1 MLRDPHPQGV
11 CDGPSVSSELIT
23 AAQAS
28 PDLPSAML
36 RSQPP
41 QQWPDID
48 ADQDLAGYKLD
59 EYAPRVGDR
68 CDGRPLALGYVRA
81 STTKQVDEGASLQT
95 QERLI
100 RQAAEARGWDIEIV
114 VEQARSA
121 GSLRGRPALLEAL
134 ERLDRGQAHALLAL
148 RLDRISRSVRDLA
161 DMLDRARRKGW
172 SLVTVEAD
180 VDTSTPSGEFLWNVL
195 GSAAQFER
203 RLIGARTK
211 EGLAQRRLEGVR
223 LGRPPVLPEVT
234 VRLISN
240 LRAQGWSYAR
250 VAQHL
255 NATGVPTAHGGRCW
269 YRATVRR
276 VALGQTAQ
284 SLAS

>member
-1 MLRDPHPQGV
+1 MGDPHT
-11 CDGPSVSSELIT
+11 E
-23 AAQAS
+23 
-28 PDLPSAML
+28 
-36 RSQPP
+36 
-41 QQWPDID
+41 
-48 ADQDLAGYKLD
+48 
-59 EYAPRVGDR
+59 
-68 CDGRPLALGYVRA
+68 RPLALGYVRA
-81 STTKQVDEGASLQT
+81 STTRQVDEGASLQT

-223 LGRPPVLPEVT
+223 LGRPPVLPLET
-234 VRLISN
+234 VRLVAD
-240 LRAQGWSYAR
+240 LRSQGWSYAR
-250 VAQHL
+250 VAEHL
-255 NATGVPTAHGGRCW
+255 NAAGVPTAHGGRCW
-269 YRATVRR
+269 YPATVRG

>member
-1 MLRDPHPQGV
+1 MG
-11 CDGPSVSSELIT
+11 GTKNS
-23 AAQAS
+23 
-28 PDLPSAML
+28 
-36 RSQPP
+36 
-41 QQWPDID
+41 
-48 ADQDLAGYKLD
+48 
-59 EYAPRVGDR
+59 
-68 CDGRPLALGYVRA
+68 RPLALGYVRA

-114 VEQARSA
+114 TEQARSA
-121 GSLRGRPALLEAL
+121 GSLRGRPGLVEAL

-161 DMLDRARRKGW
+161 DMLDRARKKGW

-223 LGRPPVLPEVT
+223 LGRPPVLPMET
-234 VRLISN
+234 VQLISQ
-240 LRAQGWSYAR
+240 LRSEGWSYGRIAS
-250 VAQHL
+250 QL
-255 NATGVPTAHGGRCW
+255 NGEGVPTAHGGKRW
-269 YRATVRR
+269 YPATVRR
-276 VALGQTAQ
+276 VTLGEAAQ
-284 SLAS
+284 GLAS

>member
-1 MLRDPHPQGV
+1 MGGSKD
-11 CDGPSVSSELIT
+11 S
-23 AAQAS
+23 
-28 PDLPSAML
+28 
-36 RSQPP
+36 
-41 QQWPDID
+41 
-48 ADQDLAGYKLD
+48 
-59 EYAPRVGDR
+59 
-68 CDGRPLALGYVRA
+68 RPLALGYVRA
-81 STTKQVDEGASLQT
+81 STTRQVDEGASLQT

-121 GSLRGRPALLEAL
+121 GSLRGRPALVGAL

-161 DMLDRARRKGW
+161 DMLDRARKKGW

-223 LGRPPVLPEVT
+223 LGRPPVLPIET
-234 VRLISN
+234 VRLIAH
-240 LRAQGWSYAR
+240 LRSEGLSYAR
-250 VAQHL
+250 VAARL
-255 NATGVPTAHGGRCW
+255 NAERVPTAHGGQQW
-269 YRATVRR
+269 YPATVRR
-276 VALGQTAQ
+276 VTLGQAAQ
-284 SLAS
+284 NLAS

>member
-1 MLRDPHPQGV
+1 MGDPHT
-11 CDGPSVSSELIT
+11 E
-23 AAQAS
+23 
-28 PDLPSAML
+28 
-36 RSQPP
+36 
-41 QQWPDID
+41 
-48 ADQDLAGYKLD
+48 
-59 EYAPRVGDR
+59 
-68 CDGRPLALGYVRA
+68 RPLALGYVRA
-81 STTKQVDEGASLQT
+81 STTRQVDEGASLQT

-100 RQAAEARGWDIEIV
+100 RQAAEIRGWDIEIV
-114 VEQARSA
+114 TEQARSA

-223 LGRPPVLPEVT
+223 LGRPPVLPVET
-234 VRLISN
+234 VKMVAD
-240 LRAQGWSYAR
+240 LRSQGWSYAR
-250 VAQHL
+250 VAEHF
-255 NATGVPTAHGGRCW
+255 NASGVPTAHGGRCW
-269 YRATVRR
+269 YPATVRG

-284 SLAS
+284 TLAS